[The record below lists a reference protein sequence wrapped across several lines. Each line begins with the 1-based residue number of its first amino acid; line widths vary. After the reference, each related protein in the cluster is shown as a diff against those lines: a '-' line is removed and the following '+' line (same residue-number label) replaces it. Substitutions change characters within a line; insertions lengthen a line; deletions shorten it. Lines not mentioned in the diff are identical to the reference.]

1 MNAESESV
9 EEIPEWKIKQLNK
22 MPIIE
27 SRIAKSKDGRFVIHK
42 VVITDIKPV
51 EYYEK
56 VMG

>member
-1 MNAESESV
+1 MAEENTV
-9 EEIPEWKIKQLNK
+9 EEIPEWKIKQINK

-27 SRIAKSKDGRFVIHK
+27 SRIGKSKDGRFVIHK